1 MTKPMRIL
9 ASWLCGP
16 VAAVAVAAAG
26 AVQVNAAEKLDGYW
40 MDSHGEVILDI
51 RRCGKA
57 RCGKV
62 AWLRKPRGPNGGP
75 LRDFRNT
82 DPKLRRRFVCG
93 LYVIRG
99 FKKQG
104 GGTWGD
110 GTVYIPDHGMSVSGY
125 AQVLGSNRVKVTGYF
140 LLPIFG
146 SSEVWTRVKG
156 ALPTCAEQAEMIK
169 TGRWIADLSVWRAK
183 RSAAQKKKPAP
194 PVAAR

>member
-1 MTKPMRIL
+1 MRNL
-9 ASWLCGP
+9 ARWLLGP
-16 VAAVAVAAAG
+16 AVAVALG
-26 AVQVNAAEKLDGYW
+26 ATITVPGNAAEKLDGYW

-51 RRCGKA
+51 RRCGRA

-62 AWLRKPRGPNGGP
+62 AWLRKPRGPDGSP
-75 LRDFRNT
+75 LRDFRNS

-93 LYVIRG
+93 MHVVRD
-99 FKKQG
+99 FKKQS

-110 GTVYIPDHGMSVSGY
+110 GTVYIPDHGMTVSGY
-125 AQVLGSNRVKVTGYF
+125 AQILGANRVKVTGYF

-156 ALPTCAEQAEMIK
+156 EIPTCAEQAQMIK
-169 TGRWIADLSVWRAK
+169 TGNWVEDLSVWRAK

-194 PVAAR
+194 PMAAR

>member
-1 MTKPMRIL
+1 MRNL
-9 ASWLCGP
+9 ARWLSGP
-16 VAAVAVAAAG
+16 VAAIALG
-26 AVQVNAAEKLDGYW
+26 ATITAPGNAAEKLDGYW

-62 AWLRKPRGPNGGP
+62 VWLRKPRGPDGGP
-75 LRDFRNT
+75 LRDFRNS
-82 DPKLRRRFVCG
+82 DSKLRRRFVCG
-93 LYVIRG
+93 MYVVRD
-99 FKKQG
+99 FKKQS

-110 GTVYIPDHGMSVSGY
+110 GTVYIPDHGITVSGY
-125 AQVLGSNRVKVTGYF
+125 AQILGSNRVKVTGYF

-169 TGRWIADLSVWRAK
+169 TGRWIEDLSVWRAK
-183 RSAAQKKKPAP
+183 RSAAQEKKPAP

>member
-1 MTKPMRIL
+1 MRIL
-9 ASWLCGP
+9 AGWLRGA
-16 VAAVAVAAAG
+16 VVAVALAA
-26 AVQVNAAEKLDGYW
+26 ASTVPVSAAEKLDGYW

-51 RRCGKA
+51 RRCGRA

-75 LRDFRNT
+75 LRDFRNS

-93 LYVIRG
+93 LYVVKG
-99 FKKQG
+99 FKKQS

-110 GTVYIPDHGMSVSGY
+110 GTVYIPDHGMTVSGY
-125 AQVLGSNRVKVTGYF
+125 AQILGSNRVKVTGYF

-146 SSEVWTRVKG
+146 SSEVWTRVMG
-156 ALPTCAEQAEMIK
+156 EIPTCAEQAEMIK
-169 TGRWIADLSVWRAK
+169 TNSWIADLSVWRAK
-183 RSAAQKKKPAP
+183 RSSSKEKKPAP